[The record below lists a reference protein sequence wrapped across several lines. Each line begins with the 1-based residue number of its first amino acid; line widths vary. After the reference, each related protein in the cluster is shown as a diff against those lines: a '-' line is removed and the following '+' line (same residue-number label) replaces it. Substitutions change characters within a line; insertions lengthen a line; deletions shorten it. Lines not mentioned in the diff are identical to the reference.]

1 MDINNMLIVST
12 KRKQLKINKYNYR
25 RYSNIN
31 IPSQVIKL
39 KIFICYSDFIFS
51 IRNHN
56 HKGKATS

>member
-31 IPSQVIKL
+31 IPQVIKL